1 MNVVWADRQQ
11 VEERLQAL
19 IADFLD
25 SRGDD
30 SDVDLDLGVVALVA
44 EVKHRRPP
52 ESIERLLEERKRPE
66 AVYTPEAEWTHT
78 IWYRCTDLR
87 DWIASGLFRQ
97 AMLVADGDYDQDDDE
112 DEAAESS

>member
-1 MNVVWADRQQ
+1 MWANREQ
-11 VEERLQAL
+11 VEQRLHAL
-19 IADFLD
+19 VADFLD

-44 EVKHRRPP
+44 EVKHRRTP
-52 ESIERLLEERKRPE
+52 ESIEGLLKERKRPE

-97 AMLVADGDYDQDDDE
+97 AMIVADDDYEE
-112 DEAAESS
+112 DAEENHE